1 MTARGKAAELPQG
14 RNGHWPCLLSA
25 YGADVGL
32 RLCVLPDPHIIDLH
46 RGGCLERMPSRIVK
60 DYEHRRRSNPG
71 GYSPDINAVIIV
83 GYDSRLPVRG
93 KGMPAVRICPA
104 GAASSVAGA
113 YPLGIGRA
121 MKVRTHPAAEAFGDV
136 DFTIL
141 GPVLTIEPH
150 TRPVG
155 SLARI
160 SGHRGQPYPRLDKT
174 IRKAELALRADQASG
189 VLRITYTAILAL
201 LNKRQV
207 KRPIAFCHL
216 SGIVTVLFLTVD
228 RRGNA
233 RTEPAGRPVG
243 RIQAGA
249 VELTVKLE
257 RPVAGHAGRHRRRP
271 GRTGRGRPG

>member
-1 MTARGKAAELPQG
+1 
-14 RNGHWPCLLSA
+14 
-25 YGADVGL
+25 
-32 RLCVLPDPHIIDLH
+32 
-46 RGGCLERMPSRIVK
+46 MPSRIVK
-60 DYEHRRRSNPG
+60 DYEQRRRSNSG
-71 GYSPDINAVIIV
+71 GYAPDINALIIV
-83 GYDSRLPVRG
+83 GYDSRPPVRG

-113 YPLGIGRA
+113 YPRGIGRA

-141 GPVLTIEPH
+141 GSVLTIEPH
-150 TRPVG
+150 ARPVG

-174 IRKAELALRADQASG
+174 IRKAELALRAYQASG

-201 LNKRQV
+201 LILNKSQV
-207 KRPIAFCHL
+207 KRPIAFCHF

-233 RTEPAGRPVG
+233 RTEPAG
-243 RIQAGA
+243 
-249 VELTVKLE
+249 
-257 RPVAGHAGRHRRRP
+257 
-271 GRTGRGRPG
+271 